1 MSIETKEKEF
11 IVLTEKINIRPSPY
25 KIQLG
30 MINYRFVLHIL
41 KENEVIDS
49 KLYDN
54 RKPGVFGF
62 PNLNDL
68 VGWVLRIIIHL
79 KPKLVR
85 GSGVSISPFPP
96 KIDCKRCSKSLPPE
110 SMLILVEKE
119 RVYCPNC
126 GRIIQH
132 KFNIWEQTVYLQEI
146 EAYLNELN
154 PLEDVRDRFINDD
167 DVS

>member
-1 MSIETKEKEF
+1 MSIENKEKEF
-11 IVLTEKINIRPSPY
+11 IILTEKINIRPSPH

-30 MINYRFVLHIL
+30 MVNYRFVLHIL

-54 RKPGVFGF
+54 RNPGVFGF

-68 VGWVLRIIIHL
+68 VAWVLRIITFF
-79 KPKLVR
+79 KQKLIR
-85 GSGVSISPFPP
+85 DSGDSISPFPP
-96 KIDCKRCSKSLPPE
+96 KINCKRCSKSLPPE

-119 RVYCPNC
+119 SVYCPNC

-132 KFNIWEQTVYLQEI
+132 KFNKREQYVYLREI
-146 EAYLNELN
+146 SRNM
-154 PLEDVRDRFINDD
+154 
-167 DVS
+167 S